1 MFGRKKE
8 NWEQFRDLIN
18 VMEHAEEKKPS
29 EHFISDV
36 MAKLAETKST
46 PDSFSFA
53 RLFPTHLNVGFQNS
67 VTKTEYAFYFLLTAF
82 FYFILGFIM
91 MIGFPLAVMM
101 QNNSWLSFQPLFGL
115 LLSVELAAIGIII
128 CKKGD
133 AAIPLARMGTMIY
146 AALVVLNYGIGAFYY
161 IQPVAAI
168 IVVAIFSMTGLVLAV
183 FLRVAT
189 DQYQQESFFP
199 EAGR

>member
-18 VMEHAEEKKPS
+18 VMEHAEEKKPP

-46 PDSFSFA
+46 PDSFSFG
-53 RLFPTHLNVGFQNS
+53 RLFPTHLNIGFQNS
-67 VTKTEYAFYFLLTAF
+67 VTKTECACYFLLTAL
-82 FYFILGFIM
+82 FYFILGLIM

-115 LLSVELAAIGIII
+115 LLAAVLAGSGIII
-128 CKKGD
+128 YKKND
-133 AAIPLARMGTMIY
+133 AAIPLARIGTMIY
-146 AALVVLNYGIGAFYY
+146 AALVVLNYGIGAFYV
-161 IQPVAAI
+161 QPVAAI
-168 IVVAIFSMTGLVLAV
+168 IVVAVFSVTGLVLAV
-183 FLRVAT
+183 LLRVAT

-199 EAGR
+199 EEGR